1 MYSQIRIM
9 KEGSILKLILAKV
22 LFCIGTILLICFF
35 GGLVYLQYDYYKLSP
50 YGSTPLYVYNVI
62 HGLIFLPPSILCYII
77 ALILRSKTKN
87 N

>member
-1 MYSQIRIM
+1 M
-9 KEGSILKLILAKV
+9 LKSVLAKV

-35 GGLVYLQYDYYKLSP
+35 GGLVYLHYDYYNLSA

-77 ALILRSKTKN
+77 ALILRSRIKYK
-87 N
+87 